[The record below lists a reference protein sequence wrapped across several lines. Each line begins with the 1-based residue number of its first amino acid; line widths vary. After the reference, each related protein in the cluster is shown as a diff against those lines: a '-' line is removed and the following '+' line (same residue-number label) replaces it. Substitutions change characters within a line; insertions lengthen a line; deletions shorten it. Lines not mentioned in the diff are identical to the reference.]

1 MASIDHLPEVP
12 DSGTPASR
20 PRPQL
25 EDGAEFVPVLL
36 GQLQDDLA
44 RSRMREAFWI
54 SLLVHIVLIIAIA
67 LSPKY
72 LPDRKAVVLV
82 PAEEL
87 LRDRE
92 MTYLEA
98 PPDRQKPPVKAPDT
112 NKMSDKNRIA
122 TSRNPTLDKKMMEEL
137 RDLRRPGAPGPG
149 GRPSPPV
156 MQPPQQAQQSGQPQ
170 PQQQQQANSGPAA
183 PTRSNENAS
192 LESMPAA
199 RRNPTSAFAQAM
211 SPGSAIEQAARAA
224 AVNRGGYGGASGEYG
239 LGPTASQGKIRS
251 DLDVLSDTQGVD
263 FGPYLQRVLQSVRR
277 NWYILIPEVARA
289 PLMKKGKVSIQF
301 VILPDGKVAGMQTV
315 LPSGDIA
322 LDRAAWGGITNSN
335 PFPPLPQ
342 EFRGPYL
349 ALRFHFYYNP
359 EKNDIE

>member
-1 MASIDHLPEVP
+1 MASVDQLPDP
-12 DSGTPASR
+12 SGSEALSP
-20 PRPQL
+20 PQHSKSV
-25 EDGAEFVPVLL
+25 EGAEFMPVIL

-54 SLLVHIVLIIAIA
+54 SVVVHILIIIALA

-72 LPDRKAVVLV
+72 LPGRAVMLV
-82 PAEEL
+82 PAEES
-87 LRDRE
+87 LRNRE

-98 PPDRQKPPVKAPDT
+98 PADRQKPPVKPPDT

-122 TSRNPTLDKKMMEEL
+122 TSRNPTLDKKTLEQL
-137 RDLRRPGAPGPG
+137 RDMRRPGAPGPG
-149 GRPSPPV
+149 GRQSPPA
-156 MQPPQQAQQSGQPQ
+156 MQPPQVAQQPGQ
-170 PQQQQQANSGPAA
+170 PQQQPQQQPNSGPAA
-183 PTRSNENAS
+183 PARSNDNAS
-192 LESMPAA
+192 LESLPAA
-199 RRNPTSAFAQAM
+199 RSNPTSTFANAM
-211 SPGSAIEQAARAA
+211 TPGAAIEQAARAA
-224 AVNRGGYGGASGEYG
+224 AMNRGGYGGASGEYG
-239 LGPTASQGKIRS
+239 LGPQASQGKIRS

-263 FGPYLQRVLQSVRR
+263 FGPYLQRVLQSVRQ

-301 VILPDGKVAGMQTV
+301 AILPDGKVAGMQTV
-315 LPSGDIA
+315 LPSGDIS

-342 EFRGPYL
+342 QFNGPYL

-359 EKNDIE
+359 EKNEIE